1 MDKKVNENIDFENLV
16 ISFLNGTISSEDSDR
31 LKDWVNQSKENSGE
45 FYKMR
50 VLWLASSQIQQTR
63 KINMEEAL
71 SKVNQKINLKDKKV
85 SRDRVFAIRGFVKI
99 AASLLLMVILGGLG
113 TYIFMKYG
121 TSSIS
126 SDNLLFVYAPKGS
139 RAITILPDGTK
150 VWLNAGS
157 NLMYN
162 PNTFL
167 RRKRHVVLIGEGY
180 FKVFPNAAKP
190 FIVNTKNL
198 EIVALGTE
206 FNVKAYPEEDE
217 IETTLVNGIVKING
231 TNQHK
236 QSFSVVLK
244 PNQQFTLLSGKSFIH
259 DTILT
264 DPEKIEAKHL
274 TEIQLEEV
282 QSKKPVEPLITD
294 LETTALII
302 SWTQDNWIFKG
313 IDLGS
318 LAVQL
323 ERRYDTKI
331 IFKSEELKKYTFTGK
346 FQNETIEQIMQVLKL
361 TTPLQYEIG
370 KGEIVLT
377 LDTKMKKK
385 YEKYIY

>member
-1 MDKKVNENIDFENLV
+1 MDKEVNENIGFKNLV
-16 ISFLNGTISSEDSDR
+16 ISFLNGSASSKDIDK
-31 LKDWVNQSKENSGE
+31 LKDWVTQSKENLDE

-50 VLWLASSQIQQTR
+50 IAWIASSQVLQNR
-63 KINMEEAL
+63 KINIEGAL
-71 SKVNQKINLKDKKV
+71 SQVNQKISLRDRKV
-85 SRDRVFAIRGFVKI
+85 SGDSVFAIRGFVKI
-99 AASLLLMVILGGLG
+99 AATLLLMVILGGLG
-113 TYIFMKYG
+113 SLVYMKYG
-121 TSSIS
+121 SSSNASGSFI
-126 SDNLLFVYAPKGS
+126 FVYAPKGS
-139 RAITILPDGTK
+139 KAITILPDGTK

-157 NLMYN
+157 NLMYD
-162 PNTFL
+162 PNAFL
-167 RRKRHVVLIGEGY
+167 RKNRHVALIGEGY
-180 FKVFPNAAKP
+180 FKVLPNAAKP
-190 FIVNTKNL
+190 FSVSTKNL

-217 IETTLVNGIVKING
+217 IETTLVNGKVKING
-231 TNQHK
+231 INQHK
-236 QSFSVVLK
+236 QLFSVTLK
-244 PNQQFTLLSGKSFIH
+244 PSQQFTLLSGKSFIH
-259 DTILT
+259 DTLLT
-264 DPEKIEAKHL
+264 DPAKIEAKHL

-282 QSKKPVEPLITD
+282 HSKKPVEPLITD
-294 LETTALII
+294 LETTELIT

-331 IFKSEELKKYTFTGK
+331 VFESEELKKYTFSGK

-385 YEKYIY
+385 YEKYMY